1 MATTKAGNKKST
13 FFILFQ
19 SKMSMAMHTEV
30 FESHILIYV
39 RSRWVVVNHTAV
51 TPHTHV
57 VDCECKRINFG
68 LGVWLVNKNM

>member
-1 MATTKAGNKKST
+1 
-13 FFILFQ
+13 
-19 SKMSMAMHTEV
+19 MHTEV
-30 FESHILIYV
+30 FEPHILIYV
-39 RSRWVVVNHTAV
+39 CSRWVVVNHPAV